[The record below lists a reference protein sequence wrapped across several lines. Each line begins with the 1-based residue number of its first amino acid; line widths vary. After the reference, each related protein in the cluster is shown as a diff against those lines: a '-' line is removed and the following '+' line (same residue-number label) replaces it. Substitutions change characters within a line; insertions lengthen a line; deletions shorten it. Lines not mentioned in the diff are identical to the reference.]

1 MDLCSAGCSSLVCLT
16 VRRAEARISKR
27 AVDQF
32 IIPAQLER
40 EHCEVEEVEA
50 RLTTSLPH
58 QFTLELQEE
67 VYLPKD
73 LIQTG
78 YLDLLAHHVRGS

>member
-58 QFTLELQEE
+58 QFTLELQEGRDSI
-67 VYLPKD
+67 VYHGGHQ
-73 LIQTG
+73 LITE
-78 YLDLLAHHVRGS
+78 L